1 MSIICGLKLPGR
13 SCIFFRLASLTKQGK
28 YNKLYGP
35 YTGRCQIQVS
45 SVQDRCRRLDL
56 SGNNR
61 NCFLTGSLTDYCRN
75 FLGKGQR
82 CLLNVPKTE
91 VWKNA
96 PHGSGRFCIQSS
108 LLQGEKVTSFQIS
121 SAGLRPSH
129 FSAWNIQIASFFHT
143 SPSLQAA
150 PVPLFWIIVKPA
162 QKLFAIIL
170 GRSIRNW
177 WKALPPNKR
186 ELFKE
191 SARRNKWKIL
201 LGVSSLGV
209 LFVVFYFTHLE
220 ETPITGRARLLVFGK
235 EHFRQLSQME
245 YDMWMEEFKSK
256 MLPETD
262 ARYQVVKSVV
272 GHLSESNKDIP
283 QVSALDWVIHVVDE
297 PGVNAFVLPNG
308 QVFVFTGLLN
318 AVSDIHQLSF
328 ILGHEIAHAV
338 LQHAAEKASLVHFL
352 DFLSLIFLT
361 MIWAICPR
369 DSLAVVGQWIQS
381 KLQEFMF
388 DRPYSRTL
396 EAEADKVGLQF
407 AAKACVDVRASSVF
421 WQQMELAE
429 AIQGQP
435 KLPEWL
441 STHPSHENRAEH
453 LDRLIPEALK
463 IRERCNCPS
472 LSGPDPRLI
481 FKLNMQHLLE
491 SSKVQE
497 TQNSTEQALSKPKL
511 DFPHTQKV
519 EDMPV
524 TFAVKPTNQ

>member
-1 MSIICGLKLPGR
+1 MNIICGLKVSGR
-13 SCIFFRLASLTKQGK
+13 NCILSRLASLCKQGK
-28 YNKLYGP
+28 CKNLSRS
-35 YTGRCQIQVS
+35 YTGWCRTQGDRNRCQ
-45 SVQDRCRRLDL
+45 RLGL
-56 SGNNR
+56 SGNAR
-61 NCFLTGSLTDYCRN
+61 NWFLTGNSDSYRN
-75 FLGKGQR
+75 FFGKGLR
-82 CLLNVPKTE
+82 CLLDVPHTSGQE
-91 VWKNA
+91 VNRNA
-96 PHGSGRFCIQSS
+96 HHSSGKFFSQSS
-108 LLQGEKVTSFQIS
+108 QPLGEKIPSFLIS
-121 SAGLRPSH
+121 SVGQPPRRFP
-129 FSAWNIQIASFFHT
+129 AWNIQINGSFHT
-143 SPSLQAA
+143 STSLQAA

-191 SARRNKWKIL
+191 SARKNKWKIL

-209 LFVVFYFTHLE
+209 VFVMFYFTHLE

-235 EHFRQLSQME
+235 EHFRELSQME
-245 YDMWMEEFKSK
+245 YDMWMEQFKNQ

-262 ARYQVVKSVV
+262 ARYQVVERVV
-272 GHLSESNKDIP
+272 GHLSESNKDVP
-283 QVSALDWVIHVVDE
+283 QVSALKWVIHVVDE
-297 PGVNAFVLPNG
+297 PGVNAFVLP
-308 QVFVFTGLLN
+308 
-318 AVSDIHQLSF
+318 
-328 ILGHEIAHAV
+328 
-338 LQHAAEKASLVHFL
+338 AEKASLVHFL

-369 DSLAVVGQWIQS
+369 DSLAVFGQWIQS

-429 AIQGQP
+429 TIQGQP

-463 IRERCNCPS
+463 IRESCNCPS

-481 FKLNMQHLLE
+481 FRLNMQHLLE
-491 SSKVQE
+491 SSKGRKPP
-497 TQNSTEQALSKPKL
+497 NSTKQDPSTPKL

-524 TFAVKPTNQ
+524 TFAVKPTNR

>member
-1 MSIICGLKLPGR
+1 MNIICGLKLPGR
-13 SCIFFRLASLTKQGK
+13 SCVFFRLASLTKQGK
-28 YNKLYGP
+28 YNKLYKS

-45 SVQDRCRRLDL
+45 SIQDRCRRLNL
-56 SGNNR
+56 SGNTR
-61 NCFLTGSLTDYCRN
+61 NYFLTGSPDHYRN

-96 PHGSGRFCIQSS
+96 HHSSGRFCFQSS
-108 LLQGEKVTSFQIS
+108 PFLGERITFFQIN
-121 SAGLRPSH
+121 SAGQHPSH
-129 FSAWNIQIASFFHT
+129 FSAWNIQITRFFHT
-143 SPSLQAA
+143 SPSIQAA

-272 GHLSESNKDIP
+272 GHLSESNKDVP

-338 LQHAAEKASLVHFL
+338 LEHAAEKASLVHFL

-519 EDMPV
+519 EDIPV
-524 TFAVKPTNQ
+524 TFAVKPTT

>member
-1 MSIICGLKLPGR
+1 MNIICGLKLMGR
-13 SCIFFRLASLTKQGK
+13 NCVSFPLASLTKEAKCSNFLKSYAGSCR
-28 YNKLYGP
+28 
-35 YTGRCQIQVS
+35 TQVS
-45 SVQDRCRRLDL
+45 RSRDRGQRLDL
-56 SGNNR
+56 SGNTR
-61 NCFLTGSLTDYCRN
+61 NWFLAGSPDSDRN
-75 FLGKGQR
+75 FISKGLR
-82 CLLNVPKTE
+82 CLLNVPNTA
-91 VWKNA
+91 VHKNA
-96 PHGSGRFCIQSS
+96 HHSSGRFCFQASHPLGKTITS
-108 LLQGEKVTSFQIS
+108 LQIS
-121 SAGLRPSH
+121 LVGQLPHH
-129 FSAWNIQIASFFHT
+129 FPAWNIQIIRSFHT
-143 SPSLQAA
+143 SPSFRAA
-150 PVPLFWIIVKPA
+150 PAPLFWIIVKPA
-162 QKLFAIIL
+162 QKLFAVLL

-191 SARRNKWKIL
+191 HARQNKWKIL

-220 ETPITGRARLLVFGK
+220 ETPITGRMRLLVFGK
-235 EHFRQLSQME
+235 EHFRELSEME
-245 YDMWMEEFKSK
+245 YKMWMEEFKSK
-256 MLPETD
+256 MLPEMD
-262 ARYQVVKSVV
+262 PRYQVVKRVV

-283 QVSALDWVIHVVDE
+283 QVSALEWVIHVVEE

-338 LQHAAEKASLVHFL
+338 LEHAAEKASLVHLL

-369 DSLAVVGQWIQS
+369 DSLAVVGQWLQS
-381 KLQEFMF
+381 KLQEFVF
-388 DRPYSRTL
+388 DRPYNRTL

-429 AIQGQP
+429 TIQGQP

-441 STHPSHENRAEH
+441 STHPSHGNRAEH

-463 IRERCNCPS
+463 IRESCNCPS

-481 FKLNMQHLLE
+481 FQLNMQHLLE
-491 SSKVQE
+491 SSKNQE
-497 TQNSTEQALSKPKL
+497 APNSTKRDHSKPKL

-519 EDMPV
+519 EDRPV
-524 TFAVKPTNQ
+524 TFAVKPTN

>member
-1 MSIICGLKLPGR
+1 MNIICGLKLLGR
-13 SCIFFRLASLTKQGK
+13 SCISFHLASLAKEAQCNNFYK
-28 YNKLYGP
+28 P
-35 YTGRCQIQVS
+35 YAGYCRTQVS
-45 SVQDRCRRLDL
+45 CTRDRGQRLDL
-56 SGNNR
+56 SGNTR
-61 NCFLTGSLTDYCRN
+61 NWFLTGSPDSDRN
-75 FLGKGQR
+75 FVSKGLR
-82 CLLNVPKTE
+82 CLLNVSNTA
-91 VWKNA
+91 VHKNA
-96 PHGSGRFCIQSS
+96 HHSLGRFCFQASHLLGKTNRS
-108 LLQGEKVTSFQIS
+108 LQIS
-121 SAGLRPSH
+121 SIGQLPHH
-129 FSAWNIQIASFFHT
+129 FPAWNIQIIKSLHT
-143 SPSLQAA
+143 SPSFQAA
-150 PVPLFWIIVKPA
+150 PAPLFWIIVKPA
-162 QKLFAIIL
+162 QKLFAILL

-177 WKALPPNKR
+177 WKALPPNKQ

-191 SARRNKWKIL
+191 YARQNKWKIL
-201 LGVSSLGV
+201 LGVGSFGV

-220 ETPITGRARLLVFGK
+220 ETPITGRPRLLVFGK
-235 EHFRQLSQME
+235 EHFRELSQME
-245 YDMWMEEFKSK
+245 YKMWMEEFKSK

-262 ARYQVVKSVV
+262 PRYQVVKRVV

-283 QVSALDWVIHVVDE
+283 QLSALEWVIHVVEE

-338 LQHAAEKASLVHFL
+338 LEHAAEKASLVHFL

-369 DSLAVVGQWIQS
+369 DSLAVVGQWLQS

-429 AIQGQP
+429 TIQGQP

-463 IRERCNCPS
+463 IRESCNCPS

-491 SSKVQE
+491 SSKNQE
-497 TQNSTEQALSKPKL
+497 APNSTKRDRSKPKL

-519 EDMPV
+519 EDRPV
-524 TFAVKPTNQ
+524 TFAVKPTS

>member
-1 MSIICGLKLPGR
+1 MNVICRLKLPGR
-13 SCIFFRLASLTKQGK
+13 NCFFSSLASLTKEK
-28 YNKLYGP
+28 CNNLK
-35 YTGRCQIQVS
+35 RCYAGYCQTQVS
-45 SVQDRCRRLDL
+45 CTQDKCQGLGL
-56 SGNNR
+56 IGNTR
-61 NCFLTGSLTDYCRN
+61 NCFLTGSPDSCRN
-75 FLGKGQR
+75 FTVKGLS
-82 CLLNVPKTE
+82 CLLNVPNTQLYN
-91 VWKNA
+91 NA
-96 PHGSGRFCIQSS
+96 HHISGRFFSQSS
-108 LLQGEKVTSFQIS
+108 QTLEEKITSLQIGSVGKLPQ
-121 SAGLRPSH
+121 H
-129 FSAWNIQIASFFHT
+129 FSAWSIQVTRSFRT
-143 SPSLQAA
+143 SPSFQAA

-162 QKLFAIIL
+162 QKLLAIIL

-186 ELFKE
+186 ELLKQ
-191 SARRNKWKIL
+191 SARKNKWKIL
-201 LGVSSLGV
+201 LGVSSFGV
-209 LFVVFYFTHLE
+209 LFVMFYFTHLE

-235 EHFRQLSQME
+235 EHFRELSQME
-245 YDMWMEEFKSK
+245 YDM
-256 MLPETD
+256 
-262 ARYQVVKSVV
+262 
-272 GHLSESNKDIP
+272 
-283 QVSALDWVIHVVDE
+283 
-297 PGVNAFVLPNG
+297 NG

-338 LQHAAEKASLVHFL
+338 LEHAAEKASLVHFL

-369 DSLAVVGQWIQS
+369 DSLAIVGQWIQS
-381 KLQEFMF
+381 KLQEFIF

-429 AIQGQP
+429 TIEGQP

-463 IRERCNCPS
+463 IRESCNCPT

-481 FKLNMQHLLE
+481 FKLSMQHLLE
-491 SSKVQE
+491 SSKDQE
-497 TQNSTEQALSKPKL
+497 IPNSTKQDLSKPKL
-511 DFPHTQKV
+511 DSPHPQKV
-519 EDMPV
+519 EEMAV
-524 TFAVKPTNQ
+524 TFSVKPTN